1 MTEAPLMTGLGIA
14 IGLAAAFA
22 LSQVARSWIFGLTP
36 YDPLALTIAT
46 ALLIAVTLL
55 SGLLPARRAAK
66 VDPMVALRYE

>member
-14 IGLAAAFA
+14 IGLPAAFA

-46 ALLIAVTLL
+46 VADRRHTFVRAPTRPPCRQGRSNGSVAV
-55 SGLLPARRAAK
+55 
-66 VDPMVALRYE
+66 